1 MNPKRKRK
9 LLLVLALVVGVGIA
23 IGLAMYAMRQN
34 INLFYTPSQLAD
46 GAAPDGQRIQAGGLV
61 VQGSVKRDPSS
72 LAVTFMISDLKK
84 QVPVTYTGILP
95 DLFKE
100 GQGIVANGH
109 FKNGRVEAEEVLA
122 KHDENYMPPQ
132 VKQAIEDGGHPTGQ
146 KPAY

>member
-1 MNPKRKRK
+1 MNPKRQRK
-9 LLLVLALVVGVGIA
+9 LMLIIALVLGIGVA

-34 INLFYTPSQLAD
+34 INLFYTPSQLAN
-46 GAAPDGQRIQAGGLV
+46 GEAPDGQRIQAGGLV
-61 VQGSVKRDPSS
+61 VQGSVVRDPQS
-72 LAVTFMISDLKK
+72 LAVSFMISDLKK

-100 GQGIVANGH
+100 GQGIVANGY

-132 VKQAIEDGGHPTGQ
+132 VKQAIEEAGHPVG
-146 KPAY
+146 K

>member
-1 MNPKRKRK
+1 MNPKRQRK
-9 LLLVLALVVGVGIA
+9 LMLIIALVLGIGVA

-34 INLFYTPSQLAD
+34 INLFYTPSQLAN
-46 GAAPDGQRIQAGGLV
+46 GEAPDGQRIQAGGLV
-61 VQGSVKRDPSS
+61 VKGSLVRDPNS

-100 GQGIVANGH
+100 GQGIVANGY

-132 VKQAIEDGGHPTGQ
+132 VKQAIEQAGHPTA
-146 KPAY
+146 K

>member
-1 MNPKRKRK
+1 MNPKRQRK
-9 LLLVLALVVGVGIA
+9 LVLIISLVLGIGVA

-34 INLFYTPSQLAD
+34 INLFYTPSQLAN
-46 GAAPDGQRIQAGGLV
+46 GEAPDGQRIQAGGLV
-61 VQGSVKRDPSS
+61 VKGTVVRDPSS

-100 GQGIVANGH
+100 GQGIVANGY

-132 VKQAIEDGGHPTGQ
+132 VKQAIEEAGHPTG
-146 KPAY
+146 K

>member
-1 MNPKRKRK
+1 MNPKRQRK
-9 LLLVLALVVGVGIA
+9 LLLIISLVLGIGVA

-34 INLFYTPSQLAD
+34 INLFYTPSQLAS
-46 GAAPDGQRIQAGGLV
+46 GEASDGQRIQAGGLV
-61 VQGSVKRDPSS
+61 VQGTVVRDPKS
-72 LAVTFMISDLKK
+72 LAVTFMISDLKQ

-100 GQGIVANGH
+100 GQGIVANGY

-132 VKQAIEDGGHPTGQ
+132 VKQAIEEAGHPTGKMAQ
-146 KPAY
+146 

>member
-1 MNPKRKRK
+1 MNPKRQRK
-9 LLLVLALVVGVGIA
+9 LVLIISLVLGIGVA

-34 INLFYTPSQLAD
+34 INLFYTPSQLAN
-46 GAAPDGQRIQAGGLV
+46 GEAPNGQRIQAGGLV
-61 VQGSVKRDPSS
+61 VKGSLVRDPNS

-100 GQGIVANGH
+100 GQGIVANGY
-109 FKNGRVEAEEVLA
+109 FNNGRVEAEEVLA

-132 VKQAIEDGGHPTGQ
+132 VKQAIDEAGHPSAKMAQ
-146 KPAY
+146 

>member
-1 MNPKRKRK
+1 MNPKRQRK
-9 LLLVLALVVGVGIA
+9 LMLIIALVLGIGVA

-34 INLFYTPSQLAD
+34 INLFYTPSQLAN
-46 GAAPDGQRIQAGGLV
+46 GEAPDGQRIQAGGLV
-61 VQGSVKRDPSS
+61 VQGSLVRDPNS

-100 GQGIVANGH
+100 GQGIVANGY

-122 KHDENYMPPQ
+122 KHDENYMPPEAALALEEAAKAQ
-132 VKQAIEDGGHPTGQ
+132 RNSLTQ
-146 KPAY
+146 

>member
-1 MNPKRKRK
+1 MNPKRQRK
-9 LLLVLALVVGVGIA
+9 LVLIISLVLGIGVA

-34 INLFYTPSQLAD
+34 INLFYTPSQLANGD
-46 GAAPDGQRIQAGGLV
+46 APDGQRIQAGGLV
-61 VQGSVKRDPSS
+61 VKGSVERDPNS

-100 GQGIVANGH
+100 GQGIVANGY

-132 VKQAIEDGGHPTGQ
+132 VKQAIDQAGHPQ
-146 KPAY
+146 K

>member
-1 MNPKRKRK
+1 MNPKRQRK
-9 LLLVLALVVGVGIA
+9 LVLIISLVLGIGVA

-34 INLFYTPSQLAD
+34 INLFYTPSQLTN
-46 GAAPDGQRIQAGGLV
+46 GEAPDGQRIQAGGLV
-61 VQGSVKRDPSS
+61 VQGTVVRDPQS
-72 LAVTFMISDLKK
+72 LAVSFMISDLKK

-100 GQGIVANGH
+100 GQGIVANGY

-132 VKQAIEDGGHPTGQ
+132 VKQAIEEAGHPTG
-146 KPAY
+146 K

>member
-34 INLFYTPSQLAD
+34 INLFYTPSQLAN
-46 GAAPDGQRIQAGGLV
+46 GAAPEGQRIQAGGLV
-61 VQGSVKRDPSS
+61 VQGSLKRDPSS

-84 QVPVTYTGILP
+84 EVPVSYTGILP

-100 GQGIVANGH
+100 GQGIVANGY
-109 FKNGRVEAEEVLA
+109 FKNGQVEAEEVLA

-132 VKQAIEDGGHPTGQ
+132 VKQAIDEAGHPS
-146 KPAY
+146 KAINK

>member
-9 LLLVLALVVGVGIA
+9 LLLVLALVVGIGIA

-34 INLFYTPSQLAD
+34 INLFYTPSQLAN
-46 GAAPDGQRIQAGGLV
+46 GEAPEGQRIQAGGLV
-61 VQGSVKRDPSS
+61 VQGSLQRDPNS

-109 FKNGRVEAEEVLA
+109 FKNGHVEAEEVLA

-132 VKQAIEDGGHPTGQ
+132 VKQAIDEAGHPSA
-146 KPAY
+146 K

>member
-23 IGLAMYAMRQN
+23 IGLVMYAMRQN
-34 INLFYTPSQLAD
+34 INLFYTPSQLAN
-46 GAAPDGQRIQAGGLV
+46 GAAPEGQRIQAGGLV

-84 QVPVTYTGILP
+84 EVPVSYTGILP
-95 DLFKE
+95 
-100 GQGIVANGH
+100 
-109 FKNGRVEAEEVLA
+109 EVLA

-132 VKQAIEDGGHPTGQ
+132 VKQAIDEAGHPS
-146 KPAY
+146 KK